1 MDDRPETDTKTA
13 CRMITLF
20 RNAKIFDGH
29 NEEILDGGDVVVE
42 DGRIREVSENCGK
55 PAGATVIEC
64 QGRYL
69 MPGLIDCHFHAY
81 SPSMNVAVIEHMPS
95 SLLTAHAA
103 KILEGTL
110 QRGFTTVRD
119 AAGGD
124 IGLWMAIEQGLIKGP
139 RFFFP
144 GKAISQTGGHGDIR
158 PGIERDLCGCNGYKG
173 SMTLL
178 ADGADAVR
186 AAVRE
191 ELRKGAHQI
200 KIFVSG
206 GALSPTDPMWMP
218 QFTEEEIRAAVYE
231 ASTRRTYVMAH
242 SHTDDSSR
250 RCSEY
255 GVRTIEHGT
264 LICLDETARILA
276 ENGTY
281 MVPTLSV
288 SDVLKRHVDKLNL
301 PAAVVEKINSIDNQ
315 ALRAIEVCSR
325 AGVKLG
331 FGTDLLDHAFHP
343 FQGGEFELRGQVSKP
358 IDVLRSATSINAE
371 ILQMPGQLGCVKAG
385 ALADILVLEGNPFAD
400 LSLFREPRKNIPVVM
415 KNGVM
420 VRNDLP

>member
-1 MDDRPETDTKTA
+1 
-13 CRMITLF
+13 MITIF
-20 RNAKIFDGH
+20 RNATIFDGH
-29 NEEILDGGDVVVE
+29 GDDIVDGGDVVVE
-42 DGRIREVSENCGK
+42 DGRIKEVGTTRCAFKESV
-55 PAGATVIEC
+55 VIDC
-64 QGRYL
+64 NGRYL

-81 SPSMNVAVIEHMPS
+81 SPSMNMAANDHMPP
-95 SLLTAHAA
+95 SLLAAHAF
-103 KILEGTL
+103 KVLEGTL
-110 QRGFTTVRD
+110 SRGFTSVRD

-124 IGLWMAIEQGLIKGP
+124 IALWMAIEQGLIKGP
-139 RFFFP
+139 RLFFA

-158 PGIERDLCGCNGYKG
+158 PGDQHDTCGCSGYTG
-173 SMTLL
+173 SISLVV
-178 ADGADAVR
+178 DGADAVR

-264 LICLDETARILA
+264 LICKDETAQVLA
-276 ENGTY
+276 TNGTY
-281 MVPTLSV
+281 VVPTLSV
-288 SDVLKRHVDKLNL
+288 VDVLQRHRNRLNL
-301 PAAVVEKINSIDNQ
+301 PPQILDKINSVGSEN
-315 ALRAIEVCSR
+315 LRSIEVCAR

-331 FGTDLLDHAFHP
+331 FGTDLFGHDFHP
-343 FQGGEFELRGQVSKP
+343 FQGGELELRGQVSKP

-371 ILQMPGQLGCVKAG
+371 ILQRSGELGCIKPG
-385 ALADILVLEGNPFAD
+385 ALADILVLEGNPFRD
-400 LSLFREPRKNIPVVM
+400 LALFRTPLNNIPVVM
-415 KNGVM
+415 KGGVF
-420 VRNDLP
+420 VRNALA

>member
-1 MDDRPETDTKTA
+1 
-13 CRMITLF
+13 MITIF
-20 RNAKIFDGH
+20 RNAKIFDGR
-29 NEEILDGGDVVVE
+29 NEEILDGGNVVVE
-42 DGRIREVSENCGK
+42 DGRIREVGGTSGNF
-55 PAGATVIEC
+55 ADAVVIDC

-81 SPSMNVAVIEHMPS
+81 SPSMNVAVSEHMPPP
-95 SLLTAHAA
+95 LLAAHAA
-103 KILEGTL
+103 KVLEGTL
-110 QRGFTTVRD
+110 TRGFTTVRD

-139 RFFFP
+139 RFFFS
-144 GKAISQTGGHGDIR
+144 GKAISQTGGHGDMR
-158 PGIERDLCGCNGYKG
+158 PGTEREICGCNGYAG
-173 SMTLL
+173 SISLV
-178 ADGADAVR
+178 ADGVDAMR
-186 AAVRE
+186 IAVRE

-264 LICLDETARILA
+264 LIHKDETARILA
-276 ENGTY
+276 KNGTY
-281 MVPTLSV
+281 VVPTLSV
-288 SDVLKRHVDKLNL
+288 GDVLRRHVNELNL
-301 PAAVVEKINSIDNQ
+301 PAPVVEKINGVSSE
-315 ALRAIEVCSR
+315 ALRAIEVCVR

-331 FGTDLLDHAFHP
+331 LGSDLLDHAFHP
-343 FQGGEFELRGQVSKP
+343 FQGGELELRGAVSKP

-371 ILQMPGQLGCVKAG
+371 ILQMPNELGCIKAG
-385 ALADILVLEGNPFAD
+385 AFADILVLEGNPFAD
-400 LSLFREPRKNIPVVM
+400 LSLFRTPLKNIPVIM
-415 KNGVM
+415 KNGVF
-420 VRNDLP
+420 VRNDLS

>member
-1 MDDRPETDTKTA
+1 
-13 CRMITLF
+13 MITLF
-20 RNAKIFDGH
+20 KNAKIFDGH
-29 NEEILDGGDVVVE
+29 SEEILDGGDVVVE
-42 DGRIREVSENCGK
+42 DGKIREVGANCGSF
-55 PAGATVIEC
+55 ANAQVIDC

-69 MPGLIDCHFHAY
+69 MPGLIDCHFHAN
-81 SPSMNVAVIEHMPS
+81 SPSMSVAVIEHMLPP
-95 SLLTAHAA
+95 LMAVHAA
-103 KILEGTL
+103 KVLEGTL

-124 IGLWMAIEQGLIKGP
+124 MGLWMAIEQGLIKGP
-139 RFFFP
+139 RFYFS
-144 GKAISQTGGHGDIR
+144 GRAISQTGGHGDMR
-158 PGIERDLCGCNGYKG
+158 PGNERELCGCGVFAG
-173 SMTLL
+173 ALSLV

-186 AAVRE
+186 VAVRE

-206 GALSPTDPMWMP
+206 GVLSPTDPIWMP

-231 ASTRRTYVMAH
+231 AATRRTYVMAH

-255 GVRTIEHGT
+255 GVRSIEHGT
-264 LICLDETARILA
+264 MIHQDETARILA
-276 ENGTY
+276 RNGTY
-281 MVPTLSV
+281 VVPTLSV
-288 SDVLKRHVDKLNL
+288 VDVLKRHVDDLKL
-301 PAAVVEKINSIDNQ
+301 PPEVVAKIKGVGNE
-315 ALRAIEVCSR
+315 ALRAIEVCAR

-343 FQGGEFELRGQVSKP
+343 FQGGEFELRGEVSKP

-371 ILQMPGQLGCVKAG
+371 ILQMAGQLGCIQAG

-400 LSLFREPRKNIPVVM
+400 LALFRKPEKNIPVIM
-415 KNGVM
+415 KGGAL
-420 VRNDLP
+420 VRNRLS

>member
-1 MDDRPETDTKTA
+1 
-13 CRMITLF
+13 MITIF

-29 NEEILDGGDVVVE
+29 SEDVLDGGNVIVE
-42 DGRIREVSENCGK
+42 DGRIREVAAGSQSSF
-55 PAGATVIEC
+55 AGAAVVDC
-64 QGRYL
+64 KGRYL
-69 MPGLIDCHFHAY
+69 MPGLIDCHFHAN
-81 SPSMNVAVIEHMPS
+81 SPSLNVSANEHMPPP
-95 SLLTAHAA
+95 LMAAHAV
-103 KILEGTL
+103 KVLEGALT
-110 QRGFTTVRD
+110 RGFTSVRD

-139 RFFFP
+139 RFFFS
-144 GKAISQTGGHGDIR
+144 GKALSQTGGHGDMR
-158 PGIERDLCGCNGYKG
+158 PGNQHELCGCSGYIG
-173 SMTLL
+173 SISVV

-186 AAVRE
+186 VAVRE

-200 KIFVSG
+200 KLFVSG

-264 LICLDETARILA
+264 LIYKDETACTLA
-276 ENGTY
+276 KNGTY
-281 MVPTLSV
+281 VVPTLSV
-288 SDVLKRHVDKLNL
+288 SDVLQRHVNELNL
-301 PAAVVEKINSIDNQ
+301 SPEITKKINSVGNE
-315 ALRAIEVCSR
+315 ALRSIEVCVR

-331 FGTDLLDHAFHP
+331 LGSDLMDHAFHP
-343 FQGGEFELRGQVSKP
+343 FQGGELALRGQVSTP

-371 ILQMPGQLGCVKAG
+371 ILQLPDELGCIKPG
-385 ALADILVLEGNPFAD
+385 AFADILVLEGNPFASLD
-400 LSLFREPRKNIPVVM
+400 LFRAPVKNMPVIM
-415 KNGVM
+415 KGGVF
-420 VRNDLP
+420 VRNDLS

>member
-1 MDDRPETDTKTA
+1 
-13 CRMITLF
+13 MITIF

-29 NEEILDGGDVVVE
+29 SEEILDGGDVVVE
-42 DGRIREVSENCGK
+42 GDRIREVSASAVGL
-55 PAGATVIEC
+55 PDAVVIDC
-64 QGRYL
+64 RGRYL

-81 SPSMNVAVIEHMPS
+81 SPSMDISASDHMPPP
-95 SLLTAHAA
+95 LMAAHAV
-103 KILEGTL
+103 KVLEGTL
-110 QRGFTTVRD
+110 ERGFTSVRD

-139 RFFFP
+139 RFFFS
-144 GKAISQTGGHGDIR
+144 GKALSQTGGHGDTR
-158 PGIERDLCGCNGYKG
+158 PGTRHELCGCNGYSG
-173 SMTLL
+173 SISLV

-186 AAVRE
+186 AAARE

-206 GALSPTDPMWMP
+206 GGLSPSDPMWMP

-250 RCSEY
+250 RCAEY

-264 LICLDETARILA
+264 LINQDETARIIA
-276 ENGTY
+276 KHGTY
-281 MVPTLSV
+281 VVPTLSV
-288 SDVLKRHVDKLNL
+288 IDVLQRHVDQLKLS
-301 PAAVVEKINSIDNQ
+301 PAIIDKIKGTGGEMLRSIEIC
-315 ALRAIEVCSR
+315 AR

-331 FGTDLLDHAFHP
+331 LGTDLLDHAFHP

-371 ILQMPGQLGCVKAG
+371 IIQKVDELGCIKPG

-400 LSLFREPRKNIPVVM
+400 LGLFRMPLKNIPIIM
-415 KNGVM
+415 KGGEF
-420 VRNDLP
+420 VRNGLL

>member
-1 MDDRPETDTKTA
+1 
-13 CRMITLF
+13 MITLF
-20 RNAKIFDGH
+20 KNAKIFDGH
-29 NEEILDGGDVVVE
+29 SEEILDGGDVVVE
-42 DGRIREVSENCGK
+42 DGKIKEVGANCGSF
-55 PAGATVIEC
+55 ANAQVIDC

-69 MPGLIDCHFHAY
+69 MPGLIDCHFHAN
-81 SPSMNVAVIEHMPS
+81 SPSMNLAVMENMLPP
-95 SLLTAHAA
+95 LLAAHAV
-103 KILEGTL
+103 KVLEGTL

-124 IGLWMAIEQGLIKGP
+124 MGLWMAIEQGLIKGP
-139 RFFFP
+139 RFYFS
-144 GKAISQTGGHGDIR
+144 GRAISQTGGHGDMR
-158 PGIERDLCGCNGYKG
+158 PGNESELCGCSVYAGAL
-173 SMTLL
+173 SQV

-186 AAVRE
+186 VAVRE

-206 GALSPTDPMWMP
+206 GVLSPTDPMWMP

-231 ASTRRTYVMAH
+231 AATRRTYVMAH

-255 GVRTIEHGT
+255 GVRSIEHGT
-264 LICLDETARILA
+264 LINQDETASILA
-276 ENGTY
+276 KNGTFV
-281 MVPTLSV
+281 VPTLSAG
-288 SDVLKRHVDKLNL
+288 DVLKRHVDKLKL
-301 PAAVVEKINSIDNQ
+301 PPAIVAKIKGVGNES
-315 ALRAIEVCSR
+315 LRSIEVCAR

-343 FQGGEFELRGQVSKP
+343 FQGGEFELRGEVSKP

-371 ILQMPGQLGCVKAG
+371 IIQMAGQLGCIQVG

-400 LSLFREPRKNIPVVM
+400 LALFREPEKNIPVIM
-415 KNGVM
+415 KGGTL
-420 VRNDLP
+420 VRNRLS

>member
-1 MDDRPETDTKTA
+1 
-13 CRMITLF
+13 MITLF
-20 RNAKIFDGH
+20 RNARIFDGH
-29 NEEILDGGDVVVE
+29 SEEILDGGDVVVE
-42 DGRIREVSENCGK
+42 DGRIREVAEKCGSF
-55 PAGATVIEC
+55 ADATVIDC
-64 QGRYL
+64 KGRYL

-81 SPSMNVAVIEHMPS
+81 SPSMNVSASEHMPPP
-95 SLLTAHAA
+95 LMAAHAV
-103 KILEGTL
+103 KVLEGTL
-110 QRGFTTVRD
+110 TRGFTTVRD

-139 RFFFP
+139 RFFFA
-144 GKAISQTGGHGDIR
+144 GKAISQTGGHGDMR
-158 PGIERDLCGCNGYKG
+158 PGNEREICGCNGYAG
-173 SMTLL
+173 SITHV
-178 ADGADAVR
+178 ADGVDAVR

-264 LICLDETARILA
+264 LICKDETATILA
-276 ENGTY
+276 KNRTY
-281 MVPTLSV
+281 VVPTLSV
-288 SDVLKRHVDKLNL
+288 GDVLQRHVNELNL
-301 PAAVVEKINSIDNQ
+301 PPAVVGKINSIGNE
-315 ALRAIEVCSR
+315 ALPSIEVCAR

-331 FGTDLLDHAFHP
+331 LGTDLLDHAFHP
-343 FQGGEFELRGQVSKP
+343 FQGGELELRGQVSKP

-371 ILQMPGQLGCVKAG
+371 ILQMPDELGCIKAG
-385 ALADILVLEGNPFAD
+385 AFADILVLEGNPFAD
-400 LSLFREPRKNIPVVM
+400 LGLFRTPRKNIPVIM
-415 KNGVM
+415 KGGAI
-420 VRNDLP
+420 VRNDLS

>member
-1 MDDRPETDTKTA
+1 
-13 CRMITLF
+13 MITIF

-29 NEEILDGGDVVVE
+29 NEEIVDGGDVVVE
-42 DGRIREVSENCGK
+42 GGRIREVGK
-55 PAGATVIEC
+55 SSSTFADSAVIDC

-69 MPGLIDCHFHAY
+69 MPGLIDCHFHAN
-81 SPSMNVAVIEHMPS
+81 SPSMNIAAFDHMPPP
-95 SLLTAHAA
+95 LLAAHAA
-103 KILEGTL
+103 KVLEGTL
-110 QRGFTTVRD
+110 TRGFTTVRD

-139 RFFFP
+139 RFFFS
-144 GKAISQTGGHGDIR
+144 GKAISQTGGHGDFR
-158 PGIERDLCGCNGYKG
+158 PGNQHDLCGCSGYAG
-173 SMTLL
+173 AISLV

-264 LICLDETARILA
+264 LIYKDETARVLA
-276 ENGTY
+276 KNGTY
-281 MVPTLSV
+281 VVPTLSV
-288 SDVLKRHVDKLNL
+288 IDVLQRYRERLNL
-301 PAAVVEKINSIDNQ
+301 LPQILEKISSVGSEM
-315 ALRAIEVCSR
+315 LRSIEVCAR

-331 FGTDLLDHAFHP
+331 LGSDLLDHDFHP
-343 FQGGEFELRGQVSKP
+343 FQGGELELRGQVSKP

-371 ILQMPGQLGCVKAG
+371 ILQMPNELGCIKPG
-385 ALADILVLEGNPFAD
+385 AFADILVLEANPFTELA
-400 LSLFREPRKNIPVVM
+400 LFRTPLKNIPVVM
-415 KNGVM
+415 KGGVI
-420 VRNDLP
+420 VRNGLS

>member
-1 MDDRPETDTKTA
+1 
-13 CRMITLF
+13 MITLF

-29 NEEILDGGDVVVE
+29 SEEILDGGDVVVE
-42 DGRIREVSENCGK
+42 NGFIREVAENCVSL
-55 PAGATVIEC
+55 PDATVIDC
-64 QGRYL
+64 KGRYL

-81 SPSMNVAVIEHMPS
+81 SPSMNISVIEHMPLP
-95 SLLTAHAA
+95 LLAAHAA
-103 KILEGTL
+103 KVLEGTL
-110 QRGFTTVRD
+110 TRGFTTVRD

-124 IGLWMAIEQGLIKGP
+124 IGLWMAIEQCLIKGP

-158 PGIERDLCGCNGYKG
+158 PANERDICGCGGYRG
-173 SMTLL
+173 SMTLV
-178 ADGADAVR
+178 ADGAEAVR

-264 LICLDETARILA
+264 LICEDETARIIA
-276 ENGTY
+276 KNGTY
-281 MVPTLSV
+281 VVPTLSV
-288 SDVLKRHVDKLNL
+288 SDVLRRHVDQLNL
-301 PAAVVEKINSIDNQ
+301 APAIVEKINSIDNQ

-343 FQGGEFELRGQVSKP
+343 FQGGEFELRGQVSKAV
-358 IDVLRSATSINAE
+358 DVLRSATSINAE
-371 ILQMPGQLGCVKAG
+371 ILQMPDQLGCIKAG
-385 ALADILVLEGNPFAD
+385 AFADILVLEGDPFAD
-400 LSLFREPRKNIPVVM
+400 LSLFREPRKNIPVIM